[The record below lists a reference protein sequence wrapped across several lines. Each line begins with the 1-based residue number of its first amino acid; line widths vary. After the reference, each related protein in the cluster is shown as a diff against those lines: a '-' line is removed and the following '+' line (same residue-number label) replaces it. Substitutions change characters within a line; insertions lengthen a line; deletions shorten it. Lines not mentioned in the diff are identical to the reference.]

1 MLASS
6 VRRSRT
12 LQLQASNSWGARSS
26 FSRAPPRKTS
36 LQKQSLSHRCF
47 NDFKTPRPT
56 KHETRI
62 LNPSRT
68 DRRHLNKQARKVHV
82 PLCAVT
88 APAEKVEGLPTVIP
102 ASLVRSE
109 TCIIPHT
116 AAVLLCSFP
125 HIAQFADSRRSLE
138 AWERRRAAL
147 KWSGRKRL
155 RGWRLEEQGTCTGP
169 GSVDR
174 SRVHGAAGW
183 ADPGS
188 GTTGWS
194 YLRAEEEEFTRRK
207 GDFQSL
213 KEQFD
218 TLCPHGLKRDTLPPQ
233 MPSTD
238 PGPQIPHSA
247 APPVASRGA
256 SGGSAPI
263 HSRVNVSDIY
273 SRNKRVYSKH
283 TYIHTHLF
291 SYHNPNTKTTFWVS
305 KIYFSC
311 LSANIH

>member
-155 RGWRLEEQGTCTGP
+155 RGGGWRSRGPALAPDQLTGAGCTGP
-169 GSVDR
+169 
-174 SRVHGAAGW
+174 
-183 ADPGS
+183 
-188 GTTGWS
+188 
-194 YLRAEEEEFTRRK
+194 RAELILDQAQQVDPICAQRRRSSH
-207 GDFQSL
+207 GE
-213 KEQFD
+213 KETF
-218 TLCPHGLKRDTLPPQ
+218 
-233 MPSTD
+233 
-238 PGPQIPHSA
+238 
-247 APPVASRGA
+247 
-256 SGGSAPI
+256 
-263 HSRVNVSDIY
+263 RV
-273 SRNKRVYSKH
+273 
-283 TYIHTHLF
+283 
-291 SYHNPNTKTTFWVS
+291 
-305 KIYFSC
+305 
-311 LSANIH
+311 